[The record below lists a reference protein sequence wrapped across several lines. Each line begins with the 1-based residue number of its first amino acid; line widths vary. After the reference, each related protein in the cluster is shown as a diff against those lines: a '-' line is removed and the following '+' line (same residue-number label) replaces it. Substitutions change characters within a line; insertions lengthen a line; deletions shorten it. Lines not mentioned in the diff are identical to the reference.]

1 MRKVTAPVRNYT
13 VDYRLEACNTSDKR
27 VIRVLKMSNEA
38 LVQLPDGAVVAFE
51 EFGDPN
57 GVPVI
62 FCHGWPSSRIM
73 ARLTDDPARD
83 LAIRI
88 ISPDRPGIS
97 ASSLHRDRKLSDW
110 PRVVERIVEHLGV
123 REFRMLAIS
132 GGAPYAYA
140 TAAAM
145 PQRVRAI
152 AIVGGA
158 PPMAELVNAEGLLPL
173 YRRMLT
179 LYRTRPRLLRRLF
192 YLVRPILSLR
202 PPVRFRPL
210 LLKILM
216 LRPCDAESLRDA
228 EAFEAIFESQRR
240 AWRSSVEG
248 VMVDGQ
254 IYAQPW
260 GLAIEDVRIP
270 VRLWHGKEDRAFSV
284 HLAEEVAKR
293 LPNCKARFVDNA
305 GHYSLPI
312 RHMREILQDLIC
324 NAGTSS

>member
-1 MRKVTAPVRNYT
+1 MNREKV
-13 VDYRLEACNTSDKR
+13 
-27 VIRVLKMSNEA
+27 
-38 LVQLPDGAVVAFE
+38 VQLEDGAVIAFE
-51 EFGDPN
+51 EYGDPN

-62 FCHGWPSSRIM
+62 FCHGWPSSRTM
-73 ARLTDDPARD
+73 ARLTDEPARD
-83 LAIRI
+83 LCIRI

-97 ASSLHRDRKLSDW
+97 GSSLQPDRKLSDW

-140 TAAAM
+140 TAIAM
-145 PQRVRAI
+145 PERVRAI

-158 PPMAELVNAEGLLPL
+158 PPMAELVDAEGLLPL
-173 YRRMLT
+173 YRWMLA
-179 LYRTRPRLLRRLF
+179 LHRTRPRLLRRLF

-202 PPVRFRPL
+202 PPMRFRPL
-210 LLKILM
+210 LLKMLM
-216 LRPCDAESLRDA
+216 LRPCDAESLRDG

-240 AWRSSVEG
+240 AWRGSAEG
-248 VMVDGQ
+248 VMADAQ

-260 GLAIEDVRIP
+260 GFAIEDVRVP

-284 HLAEEVAKR
+284 HLAEKVAKR

-312 RHMREILQDLIC
+312 RRIREILDDLIS
-324 NAGTSS
+324 A